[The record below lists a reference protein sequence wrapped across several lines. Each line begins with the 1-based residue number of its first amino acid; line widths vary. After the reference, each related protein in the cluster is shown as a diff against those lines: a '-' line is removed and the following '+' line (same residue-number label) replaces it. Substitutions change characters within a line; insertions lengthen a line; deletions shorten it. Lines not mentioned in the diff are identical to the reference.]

1 MVISKRVRKWLAAGL
16 AMLITVGNVFP
27 AVHTAQAAPDN
38 NAVVISQVYGG
49 GGNGGA
55 PYKNDF
61 IELYN
66 PTNSSV
72 DLSGWKVRYASL
84 TGAFSNT
91 TELKGT
97 IPANGYYL
105 IQEAAGT
112 NNAASL
118 PIPDIIGEIA
128 MSGTGGKVDLVN
140 GSGERLDL
148 ISYGPTASDFEGK
161 PAPALTN
168 STSAIRKAHT
178 LGPVDNRGLDTDNN
192 LNDFTVESPSP
203 RNSSYGQAPE
213 APTAAAPVVASP
225 APNAWPV
232 GTSISLSS
240 PTVGASVYAAVYGN
254 GGTRDYQLFDQ
265 PIQLIADTG
274 INAFASAPGLAD
286 SPVAN
291 FVYSVLYQSTIPATR
306 VMEKGQNVWTKGIV
320 THIDGAEMYIQD
332 GDAGI
337 VLYGFPAFANIGDE
351 VEASGVMEIYNGLQE
366 IKPQAG
372 LSQKVITPNV
382 GVPAPKLITAAD
394 LSTANGEKL
403 EAQLVTMENVT
414 IVKKA
419 GSTVTAKQGDQEFT
433 IYSPLSKLDPGTSGK
448 TFERITGVIK
458 QFNTT
463 YQFIPLNENAL
474 VEETLSVM
482 ASPGAGRI
490 ITGSKV
496 TLSSPAA
503 GAEIFYTT
511 NGTDPTAASTKY
523 TAPIVVNQNVT
534 IKAIAVAGGQTSKV
548 YTFAYTPSE
557 APRIHD
563 IQGETHKSEFDGQ
576 TVTDI
581 EGIVTQY
588 GYTFANGSYKGFF
601 IQDPK
606 PDNNPNTSEGIFV
619 YSTNASK
626 KPAVGDFVAVTGVVS
641 EYNEGSSTNLTSTQ
655 ITLTDFKQLPKTGV
669 SFPEPVVLGKGGRVI
684 PTSVLDNR
692 TEFQSDKD
700 AIDFYESLEGMLVKL
715 PSPTILS
722 PYWTSGNGTSQVYNI
737 ATRIDNGTEDA
748 ITPAGGLA
756 LTEYKNYNPQRLL
769 IAYSNP
775 GQEVGTG
782 DTFNGDITGVIGYNN
797 GNFKVIP
804 EYGKLPSITTSPF
817 KQETSTIEVNADKL
831 LIASYNIENYY
842 PGVGD
847 AKTKKLAESITANM
861 KKPDIIGVVEM
872 QDSNGETDNGTVE
885 ANATPLIQAIQAAG
899 GPVYKYIDI
908 APQDKKDG
916 GAPGGNIRVG
926 FLYNP
931 ERVEL
936 ADSVNGQK
944 GTSTQSVGYDK
955 AADKLTYNPGRID
968 PTNEAF
974 TSSRKPLAAQ
984 FIFRGE
990 KVIVIANHFNSKG
1003 GDTAPFGSTQPPVLS
1018 SETQRHKIA
1027 AVVNGFVKQVL
1038 TANPDANIVALG
1050 DLNDF
1055 QFTPTATILKGD
1067 ELDNLIDKLP
1077 LNEQYTYTYD
1087 GNSQVLDHILVS
1099 KKLTASAD
1107 VDVIHLNADFPSSRG
1122 RVSDHDAVMA
1132 QIDVKATGDFPLRI
1146 LHTNDTHSH
1155 LETVVKRM
1163 TAIKQERTPNTLLLD
1178 AGDVFSGTL
1187 YYTKFEGLAD
1197 LEFMNYIG
1205 YDAMTFGN
1213 HEFDNGLPTLK
1224 KFIDKANFPFV
1235 SSNIDFTTKDNE
1247 LKGNFKNEIGGLN
1260 SSIENSHIYPAIIKE
1275 VNGQKVGIFG
1285 LTTEDT
1291 VGLAS
1296 PGDNIAFLDY
1306 KTSAANTVKM
1316 LQDQGI
1322 NKIIA
1327 LSHLGYTV
1335 DEKLAVQVPGIDVI
1349 VGGHSH
1355 TKLDAPVIK
1364 NKDTEPTLIL
1374 QTGEYGQNL
1383 GELDVKFNDKGVITS
1398 YQGKL
1403 LDVSKFADDA
1413 TAKTMLAKYDAE
1425 LTEIRNTKV
1434 GNTNVELSVNRV
1446 IDGKSVRVVRQEET
1460 AIGNLIADGV
1470 NSKSKELVSKL
1481 LSPTE
1486 LSTIKGF
1493 VSIQNGG
1500 GIRAGINKGT
1510 ITLGDVLTVMPFSNS
1525 LVALKVTGQ
1534 EIIESLENGVS
1545 GLESDQGR
1553 FAQVS
1558 GMKYTYDSKKKPEI
1572 INPTTNVLEQKGE
1585 RMVSVEIKQADGSY
1599 AAIDPKGYYILSTNS
1614 FMAGGGDFYRSLAK
1628 AKADGRYYELYLPD
1642 YEVFTDYLKQHGD
1655 VNMGLEGRITDQK
1668 GAVPSPKPT
1677 EIPTETPAPTP
1688 SPAPE
1693 KDFPLRIL
1701 HTNDTHSH
1709 LETVVKRMTAIKQE
1723 RTDNSIL
1730 LDAGDVFSGTLYF
1743 TKFEGLADLEFMNY
1757 IGYDAMTFGNHEF
1770 DKGLPT
1776 LKNFIDEAKFP
1787 FVSSNIDFTTKNN
1800 ELKGNFKNEI
1810 GGLNASVQNGHIYP
1824 AIIKEVNGQKVG
1836 IFGLTTEDTVG
1847 LASPGDNIAFL
1858 DYKTS
1863 AANTVKMLQDQ
1874 GINKIIALSHLGY
1887 TVDEK
1892 LAVQVPGID
1901 VIVGGHSHTKLDAPV
1916 ITNKDSEPTLIVQTG
1931 EYGQNLGELDVN
1943 FNDKGVITSY
1953 KGKLLDVSKFADDA
1967 KAKEML
1973 KDYDAKLEEV
1983 RKTKVGKTNVELDT
1997 NRIIDGKSVRV
2008 VRQEE
2013 TVIGNLIADGV
2024 NSKSKEL
2031 VSKLLSPEEQAT
2043 IKGFVS
2049 IQNGGGI
2056 RVPIKKGD
2064 IFLGDV
2070 LSVMPFSNSLVA
2082 LKVTGQ
2088 EIIESL
2094 ENGVSGLESDQGRFA
2109 QVSGMKYTYDSKKKP
2124 EIINP
2129 TTNVLEQ
2136 KGERMV
2142 SVEIKQ
2148 ADGSYVAID
2157 PKGYYILSTN
2167 SFMAGGG
2174 DFYRSLAKAKADGR
2188 YYELYLP
2195 DFEVFTEYLG
2205 KIGEVNMELE
2215 GRITDLKG
2223 SQAPGKEFPLRIL
2236 HTNDTHSHLETVV
2249 KRMTAIKQE
2258 RTDNSIL
2265 LDAGD
2270 VFSGTLYF
2278 TKFEG
2283 LADLEFMNYIG
2294 YDAMTFGN
2302 HEFDKGLPTL
2312 KTFVDKANFPI
2323 VSSNIDF
2330 TTKDNELKGNFK
2342 NEIGGLNASVQ
2353 NGHIYPAIIKEVNG
2367 QKVGI
2372 FGLTTEDTVGLA
2384 SPGDNIAF
2392 LDYKTSAANTV
2403 KMLQDQGINKII
2415 ALSHLG
2421 YTVDEQLAVQ
2431 VPGIDVI
2438 VGGHSHTKLDAPVI
2452 KNKDTE
2458 PTLILQTGEYGQ
2470 NLGELDVNF
2479 NDKGVITSYKGK
2491 LLDVNKFADDATAKS
2506 MLEKYDKELT
2516 EIRGTQVGKT
2526 NVELSVNREID
2537 GKSTRVV
2544 RKEETAIGNLIAD
2557 GVNSKSKELVT
2568 KLLSSDDLATIKGFV
2583 SIQNGGGIRAGINKG
2598 NISLGDVL
2606 TVMPFSNSL
2615 VALKVTGQEIIESLE
2630 NGVSGL
2636 ESDQGRFAQVSGMK
2650 YTYDSSKKPEIINP
2664 TTNVLEQKGERMV
2677 SVEIKQADGSYV
2689 AIDPKGYYILSTNSF
2704 MAGGG
2709 DFYRSLAKA
2718 KADGRYY
2725 ELYLPDYEV
2734 FTDYL
2739 KQIGDVNIALE
2750 GRIKDLKGA
2759 VPTPE
2764 TSPTPSPTPVP
2775 TSPSGGSG
2783 STPAPT
2789 ATASATTSPTA
2800 APSPAATQQVTTIT
2814 PSELTAQLAKL
2825 PAGSNELVIPVTASA
2840 GGAQIVLPGS
2850 VIVAQA
2856 AAQPNTILT
2865 FTAGST
2871 SYSMPVSIIKGA
2883 ALANQL
2889 GTSDFTVT
2897 VSMTPAD
2904 SVTLSSVNSAAAQQG
2919 SITLAGP
2926 VIEFSVTAQ
2935 AGTKNVPVNSFGSTY
2950 VKRTIT
2956 VPGALN
2962 AQNATAVVFDQASG
2976 QLIFVPSV
2984 FTAKADGTTE
2994 VTITRNSN
3002 SIYTVIQSS
3011 KSFGDTAGHWAKSS
3025 IDLLAS
3031 KQIVS
3036 GTSSTTFSPSQSVS
3050 RAEFAALI
3058 TRALGLETV
3067 SGGTTFSDVSSSK
3080 WYAGAIQTASA
3091 AGLISG
3097 YTDGTFR
3104 PDSQISRQEMAA
3116 VLAKAIKYT
3125 GATLNADPAV
3135 LAKFSDAAGI
3145 PAWSREAVA
3154 EIAAAG
3160 IIQGTPDGA
3169 FAPQKAATRAEAV
3182 TMLEK
3187 TLKSLHFIN

>member
-16 AMLITVGNVFP
+16 AVLITVGNVFP

-38 NAVVISQVYGG
+38 SAVVISQVYGG
-49 GGNGGA
+49 GGNSGA
-55 PYKNDF
+55 EFKNDF

-66 PTNSSV
+66 PTDSAVN
-72 DLSGWKVRYASL
+72 LSGWKVRYNSANNPINSSTIITAL
-84 TGAFSNT
+84 S
-91 TELKGT
+91 GT
-97 IPANGYYL
+97 ISAKGYYL
-105 IQEAAGT
+105 IQEAPGAGGT
-112 NNAASL
+112 KEL
-118 PIPDIIGEIA
+118 PTPDIT
-128 MSGTGGKVDLVN
+128 GTINMGAAAGKVELLDD
-140 GSGERLDL
+140 SGKRVDFVGFGTANEFDKA
-148 ISYGPTASDFEGK
+148 PT
-161 PAPALTN
+161 PAL
-168 STSAIRKAHT
+168 SAILSATRKAID
-178 LGPVDNRGLDTDNN
+178 GEPVDSRGRDTDDNF
-192 LNDFTVESPSP
+192 NDFSVGAPSP

-213 APTAAAPVVASP
+213 APTAAAPVVAAP
-225 APNAWPV
+225 APNAWPL

-265 PIQLIADTG
+265 PIQLTADTG

-286 SPVAN
+286 SPITN

-337 VLYGFPAFANIGDE
+337 VVYGFPTFANIGDE
-351 VEASGVMEIYNGLQE
+351 VEVSGAMEIYNGLQE
-366 IKPQAG
+366 IKLQPG
-372 LSQKVITPNV
+372 LSYKVVTPDV
-382 GVPAPKLITAAD
+382 GVPAPKLLTAAD
-394 LSTANGEKL
+394 LSAANGEKH
-403 EAQLVTMENVT
+403 EAQLVTMENVS
-414 IVKKA
+414 IVSKT
-419 GSTVTAKQGDQEFT
+419 GSTVIAKQGNQEFT
-433 IYSPLSKLDPGTSGK
+433 IYSALSKLDPGTSGK

-490 ITGSKV
+490 ITGGKV

-503 GAEIFYTT
+503 GAEIFYTI
-511 NGTDPTAASTKY
+511 NGIDPTAASTKY
-523 TAPIVVNQNVT
+523 TAPLVVNEKIT
-534 IKAIAVAGGQTSKV
+534 IKAIAVAGGLTSKV

-563 IQGETHKSEFDGQ
+563 IQGETHKSEFEGH
-576 TVTDI
+576 TVTDV

-588 GYTFANGSYKGFF
+588 GYTFANGNYKGFF

-619 YSTNASK
+619 YSTSQSL
-626 KPAVGDFVAVTGVVS
+626 KPTVGDFVSVTGVVT
-641 EYNEGSSTNLTSTQ
+641 EHNEGSSTNLTSTQ
-655 ITLTDFKQLPKTGV
+655 ITLSSIKQLPKAGV

-684 PTSVLDNR
+684 PTSILDNR

-756 LTEYKNYNPQRLL
+756 LKEYKNYNPQRLL
-769 IAYSNP
+769 IAYGNP

-817 KQETSTIEVNADKL
+817 NQETSTINVNADKL

-842 PGVGD
+842 PGVGE

-861 KKPDIIGVVEM
+861 KKPDIIGVIEM

-885 ANATPLIQAIQAAG
+885 ANAIPLIQAIQAAG
-899 GPVYKYIDI
+899 GPAYKYIDV

-931 ERVEL
+931 ARVEL

-944 GTSTQSVGYDK
+944 GTSTQAVGYDK

-984 FIFRGE
+984 FVFRGE

-1132 QIDVKATGDFPLRI
+1132 QIDVKAT
-1146 LHTNDTHSH
+1146 S
-1155 LETVVKRM
+1155 
-1163 TAIKQERTPNTLLLD
+1163 
-1178 AGDVFSGTL
+1178 
-1187 YYTKFEGLAD
+1187 
-1197 LEFMNYIG
+1197 
-1205 YDAMTFGN
+1205 
-1213 HEFDNGLPTLK
+1213 
-1224 KFIDKANFPFV
+1224 
-1235 SSNIDFTTKDNE
+1235 
-1247 LKGNFKNEIGGLN
+1247 
-1260 SSIENSHIYPAIIKE
+1260 
-1275 VNGQKVGIFG
+1275 
-1285 LTTEDT
+1285 
-1291 VGLAS
+1291 
-1296 PGDNIAFLDY
+1296 
-1306 KTSAANTVKM
+1306 
-1316 LQDQGI
+1316 
-1322 NKIIA
+1322 
-1327 LSHLGYTV
+1327 
-1335 DEKLAVQVPGIDVI
+1335 
-1349 VGGHSH
+1349 
-1355 TKLDAPVIK
+1355 
-1364 NKDTEPTLIL
+1364 
-1374 QTGEYGQNL
+1374 
-1383 GELDVKFNDKGVITS
+1383 
-1398 YQGKL
+1398 
-1403 LDVSKFADDA
+1403 
-1413 TAKTMLAKYDAE
+1413 
-1425 LTEIRNTKV
+1425 
-1434 GNTNVELSVNRV
+1434 
-1446 IDGKSVRVVRQEET
+1446 
-1460 AIGNLIADGV
+1460 
-1470 NSKSKELVSKL
+1470 
-1481 LSPTE
+1481 
-1486 LSTIKGF
+1486 
-1493 VSIQNGG
+1493 
-1500 GIRAGINKGT
+1500 
-1510 ITLGDVLTVMPFSNS
+1510 
-1525 LVALKVTGQ
+1525 
-1534 EIIESLENGVS
+1534 
-1545 GLESDQGR
+1545 
-1553 FAQVS
+1553 
-1558 GMKYTYDSKKKPEI
+1558 
-1572 INPTTNVLEQKGE
+1572 
-1585 RMVSVEIKQADGSY
+1585 
-1599 AAIDPKGYYILSTNS
+1599 
-1614 FMAGGGDFYRSLAK
+1614 
-1628 AKADGRYYELYLPD
+1628 
-1642 YEVFTDYLKQHGD
+1642 
-1655 VNMGLEGRITDQK
+1655 
-1668 GAVPSPKPT
+1668 
-1677 EIPTETPAPTP
+1677 
-1688 SPAPE
+1688 
-1693 KDFPLRIL
+1693 DFPLRIL

-1730 LDAGDVFSGTLYF
+1730 LDAGDVFSGTLYY
-1743 TKFEGLADLEFMNY
+1743 TKFEGLADLKFMNY

-1770 DKGLPT
+1770 DNGLPT
-1776 LKNFIDEAKFP
+1776 LKKFIDKADFP
-1787 FVSSNIDFTTKNN
+1787 FVSSNIDFMTKDN

-1810 GGLNASVQNGHIYP
+1810 GGLNSSVQDGHIYP

-1847 LASPGDNIAFL
+1847 LASPGDNIAFK

-1887 TVDEK
+1887 TVDEQ

-1916 ITNKDSEPTLIVQTG
+1916 VKNKDNEPTLIVQTG
-1931 EYGQNLGELDVN
+1931 EYGQNLGELDVK

-1953 KGKLLDVSKFADDA
+1953 QGKLLDVSKFAEDEYA
-1967 KAKEML
+1967 KSLLAGYD
-1973 KDYDAKLEEV
+1973 KDLEEV
-1983 RKTKVGKTNVELDT
+1983 RKTPVGKTNVELDT

-2008 VRQEE
+2008 VRKEE

-2056 RVPIKKGD
+2056 RVPIKKGE

-2148 ADGSYVAID
+2148 ADGSYTAID

-2195 DFEVFTEYLG
+2195 DFEVFTGYL
-2205 KIGEVNMELE
+2205 KQIGEVNMELE

-2223 SQAPGKEFPLRIL
+2223 TPAPGKDFPLRIL

-2270 VFSGTLYF
+2270 VFSGTLYYTTF
-2278 TKFEG
+2278 KG
-2283 LADLEFMNYIG
+2283 LADLKFMNYIG

-2302 HEFDKGLPTL
+2302 HEFDNGLPTL
-2312 KTFVDKANFPI
+2312 KKFIDKADFPF

-2330 TTKDNELKGNFK
+2330 MTKDNELKGNFK
-2342 NEIGGLNASVQ
+2342 NEIGGLNSSVQ

-2367 QKVGI
+2367 EKVGI
-2372 FGLTTEDTVGLA
+2372 FGLTTEDTVGLS

-2392 LDYKTSAANTV
+2392 KDYKTSAANTV

-2438 VGGHSHTKLDAPVI
+2438 VGGHSHTKLDAPVV
-2452 KNKDTE
+2452 KNKDGE
-2458 PTLILQTGEYGQ
+2458 PTLIVQTGEYGQ
-2470 NLGELDVNF
+2470 NLGELDVKF
-2479 NDKGVITSYKGK
+2479 NDKGVITSYQGK
-2491 LLDVNKFADDATAKS
+2491 LLDVSKFAEDEYAKS
-2506 MLEKYDKELT
+2506 LLADYDKDLEAT
-2516 EIRGTQVGKT
+2516 RKTKVGHT
-2526 NVELSVNREID
+2526 NVELDTNRMID
-2537 GKSTRVV
+2537 GKSVRVV
-2544 RKEETAIGNLIAD
+2544 RQEETAIGNLIAD

-2568 KLLSSDDLATIKGFV
+2568 KLLSADELSTIKGFV
-2583 SIQNGGGIRAGINKG
+2583 SIQNGGGIRVPIKKG
-2598 NISLGDVL
+2598 EIFLGDVL
-2606 TVMPFSNSL
+2606 SVMPFSNSL

-2650 YTYDSSKKPEIINP
+2650 YTFDSKKKPEIINP

-2677 SVEIKQADGSYV
+2677 SVEIKQADGSYA
-2689 AIDPKGYYILSTNSF
+2689 AIDPNGYYILSTNSF

-2725 ELYLPDYEV
+2725 ELYMPDYVV

-2739 KQIGDVNIALE
+2739 EQIGDVNIGLE
-2750 GRIKDLKGA
+2750 GRIIDLKTA
-2759 VPTPE
+2759 VPTPTPE
-2764 TSPTPSPTPVP
+2764 TSPTPTPVP
-2775 TSPSGGSG
+2775 TAPSGGSGSG

-2789 ATASATTSPTA
+2789 VKPTATTSPTA
-2800 APSPAATQQVTTIT
+2800 TPASSDTPQVTTIT
-2814 PSELTAQLAKL
+2814 EAELTAQLAKMS
-2825 PAGSNELVIPVTASA
+2825 AGSKELTIPVNASA
-2840 GGAQIVLPGS
+2840 NGSQIVLPGS

-2856 AAQPNTILT
+2856 VKQPNTILT

-2871 SYSMPVSIIKGA
+2871 SYSMPVSIIKGS
-2883 ALANQL
+2883 ALADQL

-2904 SVTLSSVNSAAAQQG
+2904 SVTLSSVNKAAAQQG

-2926 VIEFSVTAQ
+2926 VIEFSITAQ
-2935 AGTKNVPVNSFGSTY
+2935 AGAKKVPVNSFGSTY
-2950 VKRTIT
+2950 VKRTII
-2956 VPGALN
+2956 VPGTLN

-3011 KSFGDTAGHWAKSS
+3011 KSFGDTTGHWAKSS

-3036 GTSSTTFSPSQSVS
+3036 GTSNTTFSPSQSVS

-3067 SGGTTFSDVSSSK
+3067 SSGTTFSDVSSSK

>member
-38 NAVVISQVYGG
+38 SAVVISQVYGG
-49 GGNGGA
+49 GGNSGA
-55 PYKNDF
+55 EYKNDF

-66 PTNSSV
+66 PTDSAIN
-72 DLSGWKVRYASL
+72 LSGWKVRYNSA
-84 TGAFSNT
+84 ANPINT
-91 TELKGT
+91 STNITALSGT
-97 IPANGYYL
+97 ISAKGYYL

-112 NNAASL
+112 GGTKEL
-118 PIPDIIGEIA
+118 PTPEITGTIN
-128 MSGTGGKVDLVN
+128 MSGTAGKVELL
-140 GSGERLDL
+140 GASGQSIDFVGFGAANEFE
-148 ISYGPTASDFEGK
+148 SAPTQ
-161 PAPALTN
+161 ALSAT
-168 STSAIRKAHT
+168 TSAIRKA
-178 LGPVDNRGLDTDNN
+178 VDGAPADSRGLDTDNN
-192 LNDFTVESPSP
+192 STDFSIGAPSP
-203 RNSSYGQAPE
+203 RNSSYGQAP
-213 APTAAAPVVASP
+213 TAVSEVVAVP
-225 APNAWPV
+225 AANAWPA

-240 PTVGASVYAAVYGN
+240 PTVGASVYAAVYGS
-254 GGTRDYQLFDQ
+254 GGTRDYQLYNQ
-265 PIQLIADTG
+265 PIQLIDDTA
-274 INAFASAPGLAD
+274 INAFASAPGLSD
-286 SPVAN
+286 SPVTK
-291 FVYSVLYQSTIPATR
+291 FIYSILTKSNVAATR
-306 VMEKGQNVWTKGIV
+306 VMEKGQNVWTQGVV

-351 VEASGVMEIYNGLQE
+351 VEVSGAMEIYSGLQE
-366 IKPQAG
+366 IKPQTS
-372 LSQKVITPNV
+372 LSYKVVAQNV
-382 GVPAPKLITAAD
+382 GVPAPKLLTATD
-394 LSTANGEKL
+394 LSLANGEKY

-414 IVKKA
+414 IVSKT
-419 GSTVTAKQGDQEFT
+419 GSTVIAKQGNQEFT
-433 IYSPLSKLDPGTSGK
+433 IYSGLSKLDPGTSEK

-503 GAEIFYTT
+503 GAAIYYTID
-511 NGTDPTAASTKY
+511 GTDPTVASIKY
-523 TAPIVVNQNVT
+523 TAPIAVDQNVT

-563 IQGETHKSEFDGQ
+563 IQGQSHTSEFAGQ
-576 TVTDI
+576 TVTDV

-588 GYTFANGSYKGFF
+588 GYTFANGAYRGFF
-601 IQDPK
+601 IQDPH

-619 YSTNASK
+619 YSTSTSMQ
-626 KPAVGDFVAVTGVVS
+626 PAVGDFVAVTGAVS

-655 ITLTDFKQLPKTGV
+655 ITLSSIKKLPKAGV

-684 PTSVLDNR
+684 PTSVLENK

-756 LTEYKNYNPQRLL
+756 LKEYKNYNPQRLL
-769 IAYSNP
+769 IAYGNP

-804 EYGKLPSITTSPF
+804 ENGKLPSITTSPF
-817 KQETSTIEVNADKL
+817 KQETSTIEVNTDKL

-885 ANATPLIQAIQAAG
+885 ANAAPLIQAIQAAG

-931 ERVEL
+931 ARVEL
-936 ADSVNGQK
+936 ADSINSQK
-944 GTSTQSVGYDK
+944 GSSTQAVGYDK

-968 PTNEAF
+968 PTNDAF
-974 TSSRKPLAAQ
+974 ASSRKPLAAQ
-984 FIFRGE
+984 FVFRGE

-1003 GDTAPFGSTQPPVLS
+1003 GDTAPFGNTQPPVLS

-1055 QFTPTATILKGD
+1055 QFTPTADILKGA

-1163 TAIKQERTPNTLLLD
+1163 TAIKQERNPNTLLLD

-1224 KFIDKANFPFV
+1224 KFIDKANFPIV

-1247 LKGNFKNEIGGLN
+1247 LKGNFKNEIGGLK
-1260 SSIENSHIYPAIIKE
+1260 SSITNSHIYPAIVKE

-1316 LQDQGI
+1316 LQEQGI

-1446 IDGKSVRVVRQEET
+1446 IDGKSTRVVRQEET

-1500 GIRAGINKGT
+1500 GIRAGINKGIINLGDVLT
-1510 ITLGDVLTVMPFSNS
+1510 VMPFSNSLVALKVTGQEIIESLENGVSGLESDQGRFAQVSGMKYTYDSKKKAEIINPTTNVLEQKGERMVSVEIKQADGSYTAIDPNGYYILSTNSFMAGGGDFYRSLAKAKADGRYYELYLPDYEVFTDYLKQIGDVNMGLEGRITDQKGAVPTPTPSEIPTETPTPTPVPTEAPTETPVPTETPIPTQVPEEDFPLRILHTNDTHSHLETVVKRMTAIKQERTDNSILLDAGDVFSGTLYYTKFEGLADLEFMNYIGYDAMTFGNHEFDNGLPTLKKFIDKANFPFVSSNIDFTTKDNELKGNFKNEIGGMNSSVQNGQIYPAIIKEVNGEKIGIFGLTTEDTVGLSSPGDNIAFKDYKTSATNTVKMLQDQGINKIIAITHLGYTVDEQLAVEVPGIDVIVGGHSHTTLNAPVVKNKDTEPTLILQTGEYGQNLGELDVTFNDKGVITSYQGKLLDVSKFADDATAKTMLEKYDKELKEIRGTQVGKTNVELSVNRVIDGKSTRVVRQEETAIGNLIADGVNSKSKELVSKLLSQSELSTIKGFVSIQNGGGIRAGINKGDITLGDVLTVMPFSNS

-1558 GMKYTYDSKKKPEI
+1558 GMKYTYDSKKK
-1572 INPTTNVLEQKGE
+1572 
-1585 RMVSVEIKQADGSY
+1585 A
-1599 AAIDPKGYYILSTNS
+1599 
-1614 FMAGGGDFYRSLAK
+1614 
-1628 AKADGRYYELYLPD
+1628 
-1642 YEVFTDYLKQHGD
+1642 
-1655 VNMGLEGRITDQK
+1655 
-1668 GAVPSPKPT
+1668 
-1677 EIPTETPAPTP
+1677 
-1688 SPAPE
+1688 
-1693 KDFPLRIL
+1693 
-1701 HTNDTHSH
+1701 
-1709 LETVVKRMTAIKQE
+1709 
-1723 RTDNSIL
+1723 
-1730 LDAGDVFSGTLYF
+1730 
-1743 TKFEGLADLEFMNY
+1743 
-1757 IGYDAMTFGNHEF
+1757 
-1770 DKGLPT
+1770 
-1776 LKNFIDEAKFP
+1776 
-1787 FVSSNIDFTTKNN
+1787 
-1800 ELKGNFKNEI
+1800 
-1810 GGLNASVQNGHIYP
+1810 
-1824 AIIKEVNGQKVG
+1824 
-1836 IFGLTTEDTVG
+1836 
-1847 LASPGDNIAFL
+1847 
-1858 DYKTS
+1858 
-1863 AANTVKMLQDQ
+1863 
-1874 GINKIIALSHLGY
+1874 
-1887 TVDEK
+1887 
-1892 LAVQVPGID
+1892 
-1901 VIVGGHSHTKLDAPV
+1901 
-1916 ITNKDSEPTLIVQTG
+1916 
-1931 EYGQNLGELDVN
+1931 
-1943 FNDKGVITSY
+1943 
-1953 KGKLLDVSKFADDA
+1953 
-1967 KAKEML
+1967 
-1973 KDYDAKLEEV
+1973 
-1983 RKTKVGKTNVELDT
+1983 
-1997 NRIIDGKSVRV
+1997 
-2008 VRQEE
+2008 
-2013 TVIGNLIADGV
+2013 
-2024 NSKSKEL
+2024 
-2031 VSKLLSPEEQAT
+2031 
-2043 IKGFVS
+2043 
-2049 IQNGGGI
+2049 
-2056 RVPIKKGD
+2056 
-2064 IFLGDV
+2064 
-2070 LSVMPFSNSLVA
+2070 
-2082 LKVTGQ
+2082 
-2088 EIIESL
+2088 
-2094 ENGVSGLESDQGRFA
+2094 
-2109 QVSGMKYTYDSKKKP
+2109 

-2157 PKGYYILSTN
+2157 PNGYYVLSTN

-2188 YYELYLP
+2188 YYEL
-2195 DFEVFTEYLG
+2195 
-2205 KIGEVNMELE
+2205 
-2215 GRITDLKG
+2215 
-2223 SQAPGKEFPLRIL
+2223 Q
-2236 HTNDTHSHLETVV
+2236 
-2249 KRMTAIKQE
+2249 
-2258 RTDNSIL
+2258 
-2265 LDAGD
+2265 
-2270 VFSGTLYF
+2270 
-2278 TKFEG
+2278 
-2283 LADLEFMNYIG
+2283 
-2294 YDAMTFGN
+2294 
-2302 HEFDKGLPTL
+2302 
-2312 KTFVDKANFPI
+2312 
-2323 VSSNIDF
+2323 
-2330 TTKDNELKGNFK
+2330 
-2342 NEIGGLNASVQ
+2342 
-2353 NGHIYPAIIKEVNG
+2353 
-2367 QKVGI
+2367 
-2372 FGLTTEDTVGLA
+2372 
-2384 SPGDNIAF
+2384 
-2392 LDYKTSAANTV
+2392 
-2403 KMLQDQGINKII
+2403 
-2415 ALSHLG
+2415 
-2421 YTVDEQLAVQ
+2421 
-2431 VPGIDVI
+2431 
-2438 VGGHSHTKLDAPVI
+2438 
-2452 KNKDTE
+2452 
-2458 PTLILQTGEYGQ
+2458 
-2470 NLGELDVNF
+2470 
-2479 NDKGVITSYKGK
+2479 
-2491 LLDVNKFADDATAKS
+2491 
-2506 MLEKYDKELT
+2506 
-2516 EIRGTQVGKT
+2516 
-2526 NVELSVNREID
+2526 
-2537 GKSTRVV
+2537 
-2544 RKEETAIGNLIAD
+2544 
-2557 GVNSKSKELVT
+2557 
-2568 KLLSSDDLATIKGFV
+2568 
-2583 SIQNGGGIRAGINKG
+2583 
-2598 NISLGDVL
+2598 
-2606 TVMPFSNSL
+2606 
-2615 VALKVTGQEIIESLE
+2615 
-2630 NGVSGL
+2630 
-2636 ESDQGRFAQVSGMK
+2636 
-2650 YTYDSSKKPEIINP
+2650 
-2664 TTNVLEQKGERMV
+2664 
-2677 SVEIKQADGSYV
+2677 
-2689 AIDPKGYYILSTNSF
+2689 
-2704 MAGGG
+2704 
-2709 DFYRSLAKA
+2709 
-2718 KADGRYY
+2718 
-2725 ELYLPDYEV
+2725 LPDYEV
-2734 FTDYL
+2734 FTGYL
-2739 KQIGDVNIALE
+2739 KQIGEVNIGLE
-2750 GRIKDLKGA
+2750 GRITDLKGA

-2764 TSPTPSPTPVP
+2764 TSPSPTPVP
-2775 TSPSGGSG
+2775 TSPTGGTGSG

-2789 ATASATTSPTA
+2789 VKPSATPSPTA
-2800 APSPAATQQVTTIT
+2800 TPAPSVAPQVITIT
-2814 PSELTAQLAKL
+2814 EAELTAQLAQL
-2825 PAGSNELVIPVTASA
+2825 PASSKELVIPVNASA
-2840 GGAQIVLPGS
+2840 NGSQIVLPGS

-2856 AAQPNTILT
+2856 AKQPNTILT

-2883 ALANQL
+2883 ALADQL

-2904 SVTLSSVNSAAAQQG
+2904 SAAQSSVNKAAAQQG

-2926 VIEFSVTAQ
+2926 VIEFSITAQ
-2935 AGTKNVPVNSFGSTY
+2935 AGTKKVPVNSFGSTY

-3031 KQIVS
+3031 KQIVN
-3036 GTSSTTFSPSQSVS
+3036 GTNSTTFSPSQSVS

-3067 SGGTTFSDVSSSK
+3067 SGGTTFNDVSSSK

-3104 PDSQISRQEMAA
+3104 PDSQITRQEMAS

-3125 GATLNADPAV
+3125 GKTLNADPAA
-3135 LAKFSDAAGI
+3135 LAKFSDAASI
-3145 PAWSREAVA
+3145 PAWSQAAVA
-3154 EIAAAG
+3154 EIAAEG
-3160 IIQGTPDGA
+3160 IIQGATDGS
-3169 FAPQKAATRAEAV
+3169 FAPQKLATRAEAV

-3187 TLKSLHFIN
+3187 TLKSLQFIN